1 MGCDDTRTLAEIDAE
16 LAALRAKKAQLAG
29 MPDSVTIGPNRFAG
43 VTSAYERLKEEIEDL
58 CAERDALVNHGGCP
72 VPTRGN
78 V

>member
-1 MGCDDTRTLAEIDAE
+1 MACDDTRTLAEIDAE

-29 MPDSVTIGPNRFAG
+29 MPDSVTIGPNR
-43 VTSAYERLKEEIEDL
+43 IEDL
-58 CAERDALVNHGGCP
+58 CAERDALVNHGGCQ